1 MYDYQQEIAEK
12 QQEIANLEKQLAAY
26 QGDDSEEGAANRQD
40 LQNQLTE
47 ARQDMEQTLFDRAIS
62 EQQKLAQS
70 LFDDYSQVLN
80 MRLDNIDLLL
90 IYT

>member
-40 LQNQLTE
+40 LQN
-47 ARQDMEQTLFDRAIS
+47 
-62 EQQKLAQS
+62 KW
-70 LFDDYSQVLN
+70 
-80 MRLDNIDLLL
+80 
-90 IYT
+90 